1 VATLRVDAAGLRVEL
16 TRGER
21 IGAVRRRD
29 VVASPTQLVDAQPV
43 GDVWEH
49 LRGFRA
55 PGTGFPGRIMLGT
68 TRYEGRKDFCVV
80 GRHGPGLVVEL
91 RDHEFARVLVSMP
104 SEQAA
109 GLAAS
114 IREVAGSAR

>member
-1 VATLRVDAAGLRVEL
+1 MEL
-16 TRGER
+16 TGGER

-29 VVASPTQLVDAQPV
+29 VAASPAQLVDAQPV

-80 GRHGPGLVVEL
+80 GRHGPGIVVEL
-91 RDHEFARVLVSMP
+91 RDHEFARVLVSVP
-104 SEQAA
+104 AEQAA
-109 GLAAS
+109 SLAAR
-114 IREVAGSAR
+114 IREVADSVR